1 MRASTP
7 ESPMDQQPPSACSD
21 ALLVLAA
28 QRDPSAFETLYDRY
42 LDAVLRF
49 CFYRL
54 GDWERAEDAT
64 SDIFVRV
71 LANLAQ
77 FQPARHDAGFRC
89 WLFTIARNVVA
100 DSHRDRCRHPVDPLG
115 IAMYMRDMTP
125 TPEEAAI
132 ATDDHQYIRALM
144 ARLKPD
150 QRELLELRLAGLK
163 NADIAR
169 ILGRSHDAVR
179 KEQSRIVQ
187 LLRVLVGQQ
196 AEQGVLDA

>member
-7 ESPMDQQPPSACSD
+7 ESATDQWPPSVCSD

-28 QRDPSAFETLYDRY
+28 QRDHSAFGALYDRY

-54 GDWERAEDAT
+54 GNWEQAEDAT
-64 SDIFVRV
+64 GDVFVRV

-77 FQPARHDAGFRC
+77 FQPAGHDAGFRC

-100 DSHRDRCRHPVDPLG
+100 DCHRDRCRHPVDPLEA
-115 IAMYMRDMTP
+115 AMTMRDSTP
-125 TPEEAAI
+125 TPEETAI
-132 ATDDHQYIRALM
+132 ATDNQQFIHALLTQL
-144 ARLKPD
+144 RPD

-163 NADIAR
+163 NAEIAR
-169 ILGRSHDAVR
+169 ILGRSHEAVR

-187 LLRVLVGQQ
+187 SLRVLVGQQ
-196 AEQGVLDA
+196 AEQGVLHA

>member
-7 ESPMDQQPPSACSD
+7 KSPMDEWPPSACSD
-21 ALLVLAA
+21 ARLVLAA
-28 QRDPSAFETLYDRY
+28 QRDPSAFDSLYDRY

-54 GDWERAEDAT
+54 GDWELAEDAT
-64 SDIFVRV
+64 SDIFLRV

-77 FQPARHDAGFRC
+77 YQPAGHDAGFRC
-89 WLFTIARNVVA
+89 WLFTIARNVIA
-100 DSHRDRCRHPVDPLG
+100 DSHRDRCRHPVDPLET
-115 IAMYMRDMTP
+115 AMNMRDSTP
-125 TPEEAAI
+125 TPEEAVI
-132 ATDDHQYIRALM
+132 SVDDHQYIRALM
-144 ARLKPD
+144 AQLKPE

-163 NADIAR
+163 NAEIAR

-187 LLRVLVGQQ
+187 SLRVLVGKQ
-196 AEQGVLDA
+196 AELGVLHA